1 MVSPMTFRLPGVLA
15 KVAASVDAL
24 SGGRLI
30 LGVGAGWNENE
41 HRVFDIPFY
50 TERERFERLDAGIK
64 TMREIWETTYPKPV
78 RNPLPLLLGG
88 KGVKRT
94 LPLVAREATEWNL
107 SRLDAEMFRQ
117 RREVLEQCCR
127 EIGRDPATIRR
138 SVMTTYIIG
147 RDREELRD
155 RALKLREVIPSLKEL
170 DAEQVLEKMRQQ
182 AFVGTPEEIAE
193 QMREHAK
200 LGVDLFMLQHFVLDD
215 RDALELIAKEI
226 LPAVA

>member
-1 MVSPMTFRLPGVLA
+1 M
-15 KVAASVDAL
+15 
-24 SGGRLI
+24 
-30 LGVGAGWNENE
+30 
-41 HRVFDIPFY
+41 
-50 TERERFERLDAGIK
+50 
-64 TMREIWETTYPKPV
+64 
-78 RNPLPLLLGG
+78 
-88 KGVKRT
+88 
-94 LPLVAREATEWNL
+94 
-107 SRLDAEMFRQ
+107 
-117 RREVLEQCCR
+117 LEQCCR